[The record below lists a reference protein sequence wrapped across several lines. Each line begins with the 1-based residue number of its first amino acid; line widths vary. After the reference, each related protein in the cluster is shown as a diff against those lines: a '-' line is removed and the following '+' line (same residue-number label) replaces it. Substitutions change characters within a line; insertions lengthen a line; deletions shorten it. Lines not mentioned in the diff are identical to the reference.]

1 MILIDVNDKIMSS
14 PYSIDSDF
22 FDTLRNYFEKGIETD
37 VTAVK
42 AGDSNLPEFQ
52 KLLEFAAK
60 NLQKYVDVK
69 EFSLLMHIICF
80 FKEFKS
86 YMSY

>member
-60 NLQKYVDVK
+60 NLQKYVHVDVK
-69 EFSLLMHIICF
+69 AISLLLHIICF
-80 FKEFKS
+80 FKEF
-86 YMSY
+86 

>member
-60 NLQKYVDVK
+60 NLQKYVDVQTV
-69 EFSLLMHIICF
+69 SLLMHILCF
-80 FKEFKS
+80 FKEF
-86 YMSY
+86 

>member
-37 VTAVK
+37 VTVVK

-60 NLQKYVDVK
+60 NLQKYVDVDVK
-69 EFSLLMHIICF
+69 AISLLMHILCF
-80 FKEFKS
+80 FKEF
-86 YMSY
+86 